1 MTDDR
6 IFIRGISISAS
17 VGVTQKE
24 LRVKQKIIIDIEI
37 AKDISKA
44 AETDNL
50 QHTINYVDVTNDIKS
65 LVSGKE
71 YKLIETLTEDVA
83 QTVLAKYNPE
93 AVTVKVHKPEIAS
106 MKLGIRDLGIRITR
120 KRKE

>member
-1 MTDDR
+1 MIDDM
-6 IFIRGISISAS
+6 IFIRGILISAS

-24 LRVKQKIIIDIEI
+24 LRVKQKIIVDIELV
-37 AKDISKA
+37 KDISKA
-44 AETDNL
+44 SETDDL
-50 QHTINYVDVTNDIKS
+50 QHTINYVDVTHDIKN
-65 LVSGKE
+65 LVYGKE

-83 QTVLAKYNPE
+83 KYVLNKYNPE

-120 KRKE
+120 KRD

>member
-6 IFIRGISISAS
+6 IFIRGISVSAS

-44 AETDNL
+44 AETDDL
-50 QHTINYVDVTNDIKS
+50 QHTINYVNVTHDIKT
-65 LVSGKE
+65 LVSEKE
-71 YKLIETLTEDVA
+71 YKLIETLAEDVA
-83 QTVLAKYNPE
+83 QTVLGKYNPE
-93 AVTVKVHKPEIAS
+93 QVTVKVHKPEIAS

>member
-1 MTDDR
+1 M
-6 IFIRGISISAS
+6 IFIRGISVSAS

-24 LRVKQKIIIDIEI
+24 LRVKQKIVVDIELV
-37 AKDISKA
+37 KDISKA
-44 AETDNL
+44 SETDDL
-50 QHTINYVDVTNDIKS
+50 QHTINYVDVTHDIKN
-65 LVSGKE
+65 LVSGKK

-83 QTVLAKYNPE
+83 KYVLHKYNPE

-106 MKLGIRDLGIRITR
+106 MKLGIRDLGIKITR

>member
-6 IFIRGISISAS
+6 IFIRGISVSAS

-24 LRVKQKIIIDIEI
+24 LRVKQKIIIDIEL

-50 QHTINYVDVTNDIKS
+50 QHTINYVDVTHDIKD

-71 YKLIETLTEDVA
+71 YKLIETLAEDVA
-83 QTVLAKYNPE
+83 QTVLAKYKPE
-93 AVTVKVHKPEIAS
+93 SVTVKVHKPEIAS

-120 KRKE
+120 KRN